1 MNNCVQLISKKKSD
15 FLQSSHTKIHKID
28 GTEDQNKVPKMQNE
42 KPKLANQ
49 SILITSSA
57 ASTRWTRERLRVK
70 LALRVN
76 RQIRSVLHTCSQAA
90 GNCCWYSVK
99 L

>member
-1 MNNCVQLISKKKSD
+1 M
-15 FLQSSHTKIHKID
+15 ID

-57 ASTRWTRERLRVK
+57 ASTRWERERLRVM

-76 RQIRSVLHTCSQAA
+76 GQIRSVLHTCSQAA
-90 GNCCWYSVK
+90 GSWYTVK